1 MMVIKVNADAS
12 QVERFH
18 VIMLYQVP
26 PPVANAPKMILL
38 VSILYALSVGHV
50 LKIVLALLLRMHVL
64 LFVNLFAGNKSRQ
77 ARKYAVLYLR

>member
-18 VIMLYQVP
+18 VIMLYQVS

-38 VSILYALSVGHV
+38 VSILYALTVGHV
-50 LKIVLALLLRMHVL
+50 LIFVALLLRMHVL
-64 LFVNLFAGNKSRQ
+64 LFVNLLAGNKSRQ
-77 ARKYAVLYLR
+77 ARKYTVLYLR